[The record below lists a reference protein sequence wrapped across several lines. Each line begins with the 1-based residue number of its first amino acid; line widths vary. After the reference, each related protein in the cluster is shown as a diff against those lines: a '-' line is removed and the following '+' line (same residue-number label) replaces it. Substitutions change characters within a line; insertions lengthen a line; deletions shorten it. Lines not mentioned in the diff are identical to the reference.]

1 MASID
6 LEFFMDVVQ
15 RPSEINIQNKIPK
28 FIRSK
33 SKGEFRAKA
42 HFATKPKY

>member
-6 LEFFMDVVQ
+6 CEFSMDVVQ
-15 RPSEINIQNKIPK
+15 RQSEINIQNKISK
-28 FIRSK
+28 LIRSK

-42 HFATKPKY
+42 HFATEPKY